1 VSGWGDVDVQRFL
14 RLFLEEAAEHVAT
27 LESGLLALEQTPDD
41 RTLMDGVFRAAH
53 SIKGGS
59 SSVGLADV
67 SRLTHAME
75 SLLDRMRTGAQR
87 TTPALASLLLRSTDE
102 LRALLDAVRAGTST
116 DGRPSMVAAELEAAL
131 GAGPA
136 PAAGAAAAG
145 GAEDQLWIDE
155 VGELDI
161 RFRPDPG
168 IYAKGLD
175 PLLVLREL
183 ADRGE
188 VTEIHAD
195 LDQLPPLAE
204 LDPERGY
211 LGWRLRLRSSQTAD
225 ELRDVFAF
233 VEEGSEITIQ
243 AVTAAAAAAPAE
255 AAAAPVP
262 GREPPAEAAADGRAR
277 PQQVESS
284 TIRVAIDKVDRLIN
298 LVGELVI
305 AQSMISQV
313 ASHFTPDKLVRLQ
326 EAVAEM
332 ERNTRELQERV
343 MAVRMV
349 PVSSVFSRLP
359 RMARDLSAMLGKQVR
374 VELAGGET
382 ELDKSMVERL
392 GDPLT
397 HLVRNAIDHG
407 IETPAERARA
417 GKPEQGTLKVVA
429 FHQGGNVLIQI
440 EDDGRG
446 LDAEKIRNKALAAGL
461 ITADE
466 QLSPEAVQALIFR
479 PGFSTAER
487 VTDVSGRG
495 VGMDVVRTNIES
507 LNGSISLDSQAGR
520 GTRLRISL
528 PLTLAIID
536 GLCVAVADEV
546 YIVPLVAIV
555 QSFRPVPA
563 DVRTIAGRGE
573 VVYVRGQVLP
583 LLRLRRLFAV
593 PGRQEAAVDGI
604 VVIVENQ
611 GSQVGLLVDDI
622 VGQAQVVI
630 KSLETNFRRVDG
642 VMGATIMGD
651 GRVGLILDVQGLARL
666 GHGPARV
673 QAPERRAEA

>member
-1 VSGWGDVDVQRFL
+1 VSGWGELDVQRFL
-14 RLFLEEAAEHVAT
+14 RLFLEEAAEHVVT

-67 SRLTHAME
+67 ARLTHAME

-87 TTPALASLLLRSTDE
+87 TTPALTGLLLRSTDE
-102 LRALLDAVRAGTST
+102 LRTLLNAVR
-116 DGRPSMVAAELEAAL
+116 DGRSTSDHPSTVTPELEAAL
-131 GAGPA
+131 AHGSP
-136 PAAGAAAAG
+136 GAAAA
-145 GAEDQLWIDE
+145 APVATKDQLWMDPVMI
-155 VGELDI
+155 DI
-161 RFRPDPG
+161 RFRADPG
-168 IYAKGLD
+168 VYAKGLD

-183 ADRGE
+183 GDRGE
-188 VTEIHAD
+188 IAQIHAD
-195 LDQLPPLAE
+195 LSGLPPLDE
-204 LDPERGY
+204 LDPERSY
-211 LGWRLRLRSSQTAD
+211 LGWNVRLRSSQTPD

-243 AVTAAAAAAPAE
+243 AAAPAAEIAVPGAARE
-255 AAAAPVP
+255 AATEAPA
-262 GREPPAEAAADGRAR
+262 GARTRPP
-277 PQQVESS
+277 QVESS
-284 TIRVAIDKVDRLIN
+284 TIRVAIEKVDRLIN

-313 ASHFTPDKLVRLQ
+313 ASNFTPDKLVRLQ
-326 EAVAEM
+326 EAVTEM

-359 RMARDLSAMLGKQVR
+359 RMARDLSAALGKQVR

-407 IETPAERARA
+407 IESPAERARA
-417 GKPEQGTLKVVA
+417 GKPAQGTLKVLA

-446 LDAEKIRNKALAAGL
+446 LDADKIRSKALAAGL
-461 ITADE
+461 IGADE
-466 QLSPEAVQALIFR
+466 QLTPEAVQGLIFR

-507 LNGSISLDSQAGR
+507 LNGSISLDSRPGQ
-520 GTRLRISL
+520 GTRLCISL

-555 QSFRPVPA
+555 QSFRPAPA
-563 DVRTIAGRGE
+563 DLRTIAGRGE
-573 VVYVRGQVLP
+573 VVCVRGQVLP

-593 PGRQEAAVDGI
+593 PGRPQASPDGI

-651 GRVGLILDVQGLARL
+651 GRVGLILDVQGLTRL
-666 GHGPARV
+666 GQGTPRPP
-673 QAPERRAEA
+673 APEWRAEA